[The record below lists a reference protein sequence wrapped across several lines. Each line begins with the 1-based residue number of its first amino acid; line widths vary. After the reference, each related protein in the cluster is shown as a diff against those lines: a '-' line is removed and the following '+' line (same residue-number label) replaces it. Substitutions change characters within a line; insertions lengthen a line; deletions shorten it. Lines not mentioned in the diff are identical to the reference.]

1 MKLTIKNIRTIKNN
15 QGFTL
20 LEVLVAVTILSL
32 VGLMAWRGMDAM
44 IRGNEVIDQRRN
56 SDSAYLQ
63 LIKQFDKDCSD
74 LPSAAQVGF
83 SPYTLTSSEIL
94 LLKKSKLNGQTSWSL
109 IAYKVSKEG
118 LERQIILNK
127 AELGELKDILTIP
140 NKSLSVNL
148 VNSETTMK
156 VGDITNQ
163 TLLFLPESLKGR
175 GNEFRGIQAQWFVKN
190 IKEPITRSCLIGQGV

>member
-190 IKEPITRSCLIGQGV
+190 IKDPITRSCLIGQGV